1 MDKLKV
7 VLFEIDDQN
16 IAISIWSQIFIVVCG
31 FDLLNC
37 YSLEFLGDQ
46 SLLVLSFNIRHRHI
60 KLSSVNVF
68 EKVSCRKNCEQI
80 APR

>member
-1 MDKLKV
+1 MHKLKV

-31 FDLLNC
+31 FDLINC
-37 YSLEFLGDQ
+37 YSLEYLGDQ

-60 KLSSVNVF
+60 KLSSVDVF
-68 EKVSCRKNCEQI
+68 EKSILSERH
-80 APR
+80 